1 MSDLA
6 AQISSLM
13 ALGPFAAVA
22 AATGFTFSMTA
33 LGASFVYFIRDT
45 HNQFMQSLTL
55 GFAAGVMI
63 AASIWSL
70 LIPAIDAAEAGGD
83 IGWIPAA
90 GGFVLGV
97 AFLALLDKLLPHQH
111 ADSNTPE
118 GPAVALP
125 LKGCGFSA
133 NKSFVV
139 GALSGIVE
147 PVFGILTVAIV
158 PFVSPYLPWLLAFA
172 AGAMLYVVVEELI
185 PAAHL
190 NSHSDTGTLA
200 VMTGFLL
207 MMILDTSL
215 G

>member
-1 MSDLA
+1 MMLFAVMLHNIPEGMSVGLT
-6 AQISSLM
+6 
-13 ALGPFAAVA
+13 FAAAALTGDPLAYSA
-22 AATGFTFSMTA
+22 AAA
-33 LGASFVYFIRDT
+33 L
-45 HNQFMQSLTL
+45 
-55 GFAAGVMI
+55 
-63 AASIWSL
+63 
-70 LIPAIDAAEAGGD
+70 AIG
-83 IGWIPAA
+83 IGI
-90 GGFVLGV
+90 
-97 AFLALLDKLLPHQH
+97 Q
-111 ADSNTPE
+111 NIPE
-118 GPAVALP
+118 GTAVALP